1 MYEISDEEFEMAIDN
16 AVEAI
21 PQKFL
26 DQMENV
32 CIVAE
37 DEPLPEDFAT
47 IRNPKYPTGTK
58 RRGELLGLYHG
69 VNITRRS
76 EYYQMVEP
84 DMITIFKGPHERVCN
99 SYEQIITQI
108 AKTVIHEIGHYF
120 GLDDARLHEIG
131 Y

>member
-1 MYEISDEEFEMAIDN
+1 MYEISEEEFEQAIEN

-21 PQKFL
+21 PSKFL

-37 DEPLPEDFAT
+37 DEPSPEDFAT
-47 IRNPKYPTGTK
+47 VRNPKYPTGT
-58 RRGELLGLYHG
+58 RRGVELLGLYHG

-99 SYEQIITQI
+99 SYEQLITQI

-120 GLDDARLHEIG
+120 GLDDDRLHEIG

>member
-1 MYEISDEEFEMAIDN
+1 MYEISDEEFEQAIEN
-16 AVEAI
+16 AIEAI
-21 PQKFL
+21 PSEFIDDL
-26 DQMENV
+26 ENV

-37 DEPLPEDFAT
+37 DEPSPQDFAA
-47 IRNPKYPTGTK
+47 IKDPKYPTGTK
-58 RRGELLGLYHG
+58 RHGELLGLYHG
-69 VNITRRS
+69 INITRRS
-76 EYYQMVEP
+76 IYYDMVEP

-120 GLDDARLHEIG
+120 GLDDDRLHEIG

>member
-1 MYEISDEEFEMAIDN
+1 MYEISTEEFGMAIDN
-16 AVEAI
+16 AIEAI
-21 PQKFL
+21 PSKFL

-37 DEPLPEDFAT
+37 DEPTAADFASIT
-47 IRNPKYPTGTK
+47 NPKYPTGTK
-58 RRGELLGLYHG
+58 RHGELLGLYRG
-69 VNITRRS
+69 INITRRS
-76 EYYQMVEP
+76 IYYDMAEP

-108 AKTVIHEIGHYF
+108 AKTVIHEVGHYF
-120 GLDDARLHEIG
+120 GLDDKRLHEIG